1 MQSKPKLPSSRG
13 LFSRNCPSSR
23 ALSYSPKKRWMV
35 GWTSGFLG
43 EASTCRDV
51 FAGRGLGVM
60 YIDTSGGEHSG
71 VVAKLGTS
79 GGEHSG
85 VVVKPSS

>member
-1 MQSKPKLPSSRG
+1 M
-13 LFSRNCPSSR
+13 
-23 ALSYSPKKRWMV
+23 

-71 VVAKLGTS
+71 VVAKVGTP

>member
-1 MQSKPKLPSSRG
+1 M
-13 LFSRNCPSSR
+13 
-23 ALSYSPKKRWMV
+23 
-35 GWTSGFLG
+35 G

-79 GGEHSG
+79 GGEHRG